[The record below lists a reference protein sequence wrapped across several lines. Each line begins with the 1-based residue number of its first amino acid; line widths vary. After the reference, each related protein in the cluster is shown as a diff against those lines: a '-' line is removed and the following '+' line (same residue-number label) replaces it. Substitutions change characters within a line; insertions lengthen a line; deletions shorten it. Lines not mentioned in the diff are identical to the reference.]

1 MNHNCLSETGNKDRD
16 EEMPS
21 VTFDSICRAAELIK
35 GQVIETPCVPS
46 YTLSQITG
54 CEVILKFEIF
64 QFTAS
69 FKERGALVKLLSLS
83 AEERKQGVAAMSAGN
98 HGLAVAY
105 HARRLGVPAVIVMP
119 RNTPN
124 IKVEQAASFG
134 AEVIL
139 EGSGVDE
146 AGVLARKLAEERGLC
161 FIHPYDDEKVI
172 AGQGT
177 IALEMLRAFPDL
189 DVLIA
194 PVGGGGLLAGLAIA
208 AKALRPSIEIFG
220 VESVRC
226 PSMAQA
232 LKSLSVE
239 CHLPTIAEGI
249 AVRQPGRL
257 TLPVIRRLVNEIIL
271 ADEPELEKAVLL
283 LLEVEKAVAEGAGA
297 AGLAPLLQKNHR
309 FQGKK
314 VGIVLSGGNIDLL
327 ILSSIIQRG
336 LVRSGR
342 LVRLLIAIRDIPGAL
357 SEVTR
362 LLGEWGANI
371 IEVHHQRTFTTLP
384 LQNTEVEFV
393 LQTRGIG
400 HWKEILRELYRA
412 NYSVRL
418 LDKDPDKAE
427 TKTTIKSHYY

>member
-1 MNHNCLSETGNKDRD
+1 VDQNCLSETGKNDR
-16 EEMPS
+16 EEKMPS
-21 VTFDSICRAAELIK
+21 VTFDSICRAADLIK
-35 GQVIETPCVPS
+35 GQIIETPCVPS
-46 YTLSQITG
+46 STLSQITG

-105 HARRLGVPAVIVMP
+105 HARRLGVPALIVMP

-139 EGSGVDE
+139 EGAGVDE
-146 AGVLARKLAEERGLC
+146 AGVLAKKLAEERGLR
-161 FIHPYDDEKVI
+161 FIHPYDDERVI

-189 DVLIA
+189 EVLIA

-208 AKALRPSIEIFG
+208 AKTLRPSIELFG
-220 VESVRC
+220 VESVRF

-232 LKSLSVE
+232 LKSHSVE
-239 CHLPTIAEGI
+239 CRPPTIAEGI

-271 ADEPELEKAVLL
+271 ADEPELEQAVLL
-283 LLEVEKAVAEGAGA
+283 LLEVEKTVVEGAGA
-297 AGLAPLLQKNHR
+297 AGLAPLLQRNHR
-309 FQGKK
+309 FKGKK

-342 LVRLLIAIRDIPGAL
+342 LVRLFIAIRDIPGAL

-371 IEVHHQRTFTTLP
+371 IAVHHQRTFTTLP
-384 LQNTEVEFV
+384 LQTIEVEFV
-393 LQTRGIG
+393 LQTRGLS
-400 HWKEILRELYRA
+400 HWKEILRELYHA

-418 LDKDPDKAE
+418 MDKDPDKAQ
-427 TKTTIKSHYY
+427 TKNI

>member
-1 MNHNCLSETGNKDRD
+1 MNPNGSADPEKRDR
-16 EEMPS
+16 EEEAPP
-21 VTFDSICRAAELIK
+21 VTFDSICRAAELIQ
-35 GQVIETPCVPS
+35 GQVIETPCAPS
-46 YTLSQITG
+46 RTLSQITG

-69 FKERGALVKLLSLS
+69 FKERGALVKLLSLTP
-83 AEERKQGVAAMSAGN
+83 EERVRGVAAMSAGN

-105 HARRLGVPAVIVMP
+105 QARRLGIPVVIVMP

-124 IKVEQAASFG
+124 IKVEQTAAFG

-139 EGSGVDE
+139 EGSGVEE
-146 AGVLARKLAEERGLC
+146 AGVLAKKLARERKLS

-177 IALEMLRAFPDL
+177 IALEMLRAHPDL
-189 DVLIA
+189 EVLIA
-194 PVGGGGLLAGLAIA
+194 PVGGGGLLAGLAVA
-208 AKALRPSIEIFG
+208 AKHLRPSIELIG
-220 VESVRC
+220 VESVRF

-232 LKSLSVE
+232 LQSLTVE
-239 CHLPTIAEGI
+239 CHPPTMAEGI
-249 AVRQPGRL
+249 AVRQPGRI

-271 ADEPELEKAVLL
+271 ADEGELEKAVLL
-283 LLEVEKAVAEGAGA
+283 LLEVEKTVVEGAGA
-297 AGLAPLLQKNHR
+297 AALVPLLQKNRR

-342 LVRLLIAIRDIPGAL
+342 LVRLFIAIRDIPGAL

-384 LQNTEVEFV
+384 LQTTEVEFV
-393 LQTRGIG
+393 LQTRGNP
-400 HWKEILRELYRA
+400 HYKEILRELYRT
-412 NYSVRL
+412 NYSIRL
-418 LDKDPDKAE
+418 ADKGLDADA
-427 TKTTIKSHYY
+427 

>member
-1 MNHNCLSETGNKDRD
+1 MNHNCLSETGNKGRD
-16 EEMPS
+16 EKMPS

-83 AEERKQGVAAMSAGN
+83 AEERKRGVAAMSAGN

-105 HARRLGVPAVIVMP
+105 HARRLGVLAVIVMP

-146 AGVLARKLAEERGLC
+146 AGVLARRLAEERGLC

-239 CHLPTIAEGI
+239 CHPPTIAEGI

-384 LQNTEVEFV
+384 LQTTEVEFV

-418 LDKDPDKAE
+418 LDKNPDKGE
-427 TKTTIKSHYY
+427 TKTTSKSHFY

>member
-1 MNHNCLSETGNKDRD
+1 VNHNCLSETGNKDRD

-35 GQVIETPCVPS
+35 GQIIETPCVPS
-46 YTLSQITG
+46 STLSQITG

-119 RNTPN
+119 RTTPN

-297 AGLAPLLQKNHR
+297 AGLAPLLQKKHR

-427 TKTTIKSHYY
+427 TKTIIKPHYY